1 MTRNEDMGSAES
13 YLCDNSSE
21 NGKVEEKCYFDVILV
36 AVYLILKLGVS
47 WGWLNEPVKVLG
59 EGE

>member
-21 NGKVEEKCYFDVILV
+21 NGKVEEKCCYFDVILV

-47 WGWLNEPVKVLG
+47 
-59 EGE
+59 